1 MKKTLFI
8 FAVGLLMMTS
18 AQAQNSQA
26 EAEVAQQLTKTEKF
40 VNSCLFYK
48 SEDVLEL
55 KEGGLYVTATIIT
68 NLETNE
74 KIGTMAFKTKVDGGK
89 LAAGILGSISGEK
102 GSDKVMEDAGP
113 KELGYLDMDE
123 IDGLI
128 KALKGIIASTKEK
141 SDFPY
146 YINYIT
152 NGGINVIYSSEEEKV
167 VFSREW
173 NTVNRFGTPV
183 VGTVYSP
190 QVSLKSVAKTI
201 DTLEKAKQAISANM

>member
-26 EAEVAQQLTKTEKF
+26 EVAQQLTKTEKF
-40 VNSCLFYK
+40 INSCLFYK

-74 KIGTMAFKTKVDGGK
+74 KIGTMAFRTKVDGGK
-89 LAAGILGSISGEK
+89 LAAGILGSMTGQK
-102 GSDKVMEDAGP
+102 GLDKVMEDAGP

-146 YINYIT
+146 YINY
-152 NGGINVIYSSEEEKV
+152 SE
-167 VFSREW
+167 
-173 NTVNRFGTPV
+173 
-183 VGTVYSP
+183 
-190 QVSLKSVAKTI
+190 
-201 DTLEKAKQAISANM
+201 